1 MEESLEE
8 EASSSRSS
16 YSSDRKIDNKLMRQ
30 ALNYQF
36 MMKGR
41 SKTKNEMGE
50 EMFLDSTVPETGQDP
65 FSNTTDYKGC
75 GLGVYGTWIK
85 YYTTDCKIKKY
96 SISIYQIDI
105 TVCSIINTFRSIE
118 YIIVFVANPYL
129 EIFNVATATA
139 GIYPFE
145 TNTTEERKRLS

>member
-16 YSSDRKIDNKLMRQ
+16 YNSDRKIDNKLMRQ

-75 GLGVYGTWIK
+75 GLGVYGT
-85 YYTTDCKIKKY
+85 
-96 SISIYQIDI
+96 
-105 TVCSIINTFRSIE
+105 
-118 YIIVFVANPYL
+118 
-129 EIFNVATATA
+129 
-139 GIYPFE
+139 
-145 TNTTEERKRLS
+145 